1 MIENP
6 FDAPIPGQSLT
17 NTPGNYPWEHA
28 PEYTNVEEASE
39 YIWDKIHE
47 QNLLEQ
53 IITFLENDVP
63 VEALARMILFSGF
76 PEGKWNPDLAILL
89 AEIVF
94 KQIMAIGVKAE
105 IPNMKVFM
113 GDQSNNK
120 FRKSFAKFKVQKED
134 AEKSTT
140 VENKAQ
146 KFAEEVK
153 AELKAK
159 EPSGLMKKETE

>member
-28 PEYTNVEEASE
+28 PEYTDVEQASE
-39 YIWDKIHE
+39 YVWDKMHE
-47 QNLLEQ
+47 RNLLEQ
-53 IITFLENDVP
+53 IITFLENDIP
-63 VEALARMILFSGF
+63 VEAIARMILFSGF
-76 PEGKWNPDLAILL
+76 TEGKWNPDVAILL
-89 AEIVF
+89 SEIVF

-105 IPNMKVFM
+105 IPNIKVFM
-113 GDQSNNK
+113 GDQGNSK
-120 FRKSFAKFKVQKED
+120 FRKSFAKFKVEKED
-134 AEKSTT
+134 AIKSSTI
-140 VENKAQ
+140 ENKAE

>member
-17 NTPGNYPWEHA
+17 DTPGNSPWEHP
-28 PEYTNVEEASE
+28 PEYTDVEKASE

-47 QNLLEQ
+47 KNLLEQ
-53 IITFLENDVP
+53 IITFLENDIP
-63 VEALARMILFSGF
+63 VEAIVRMILFSGF
-76 PEGKWNPDLAILL
+76 SEGKWTPDLAILL
-89 AEIVF
+89 SEIVF
-94 KQIMAIGVKAE
+94 KQIMAIGVKSE

-120 FRKSFAKFKVQKED
+120 FRKSFAKFKVEKED
-134 AEKSTT
+134 AEQSST
-140 VENKAQ
+140 VKNKAEQ
-146 KFAEEVK
+146 FAEEIK
-153 AELKAK
+153 SELKTK